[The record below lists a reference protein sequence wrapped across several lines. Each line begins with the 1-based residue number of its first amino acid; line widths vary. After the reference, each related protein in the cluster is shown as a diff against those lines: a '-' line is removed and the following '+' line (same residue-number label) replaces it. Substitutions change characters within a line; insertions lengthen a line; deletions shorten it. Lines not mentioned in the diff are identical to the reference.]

1 MDRNKMDKTMNCLR
15 KIGIVS
21 FLVFMIPAFSGS
33 VFSQVFHHSSPTDS
47 LTERWAWA
55 LQEAG
60 KQKAKSGFWIGYSIR
75 RLMREHQYIYST
87 PEHIVSGTHFADFPR
102 GDSLEKILSGKVTY
116 TPLSDEEKVKREAE
130 RALANLENIKK
141 SEQKVWKD
149 VAILYLFGPG
159 SSNVPETFCVS
170 NLYLPFVPEGLP
182 IFWLDHAEGPQSISI
197 LSNFYGRS
205 NQEKLKKRIISII
218 GLHGTSEHAVAF
230 LEKVLGGSEPDTL
243 RARAASELGDQDHE
257 RAVKILHQTAKEDRS
272 HEVRK
277 KSVYGLE
284 DINLPSAADALIDIA
299 QNGKD
304 REIRK
309 RSIDCLADIASKKT
323 TAALRNV
330 VDNDKDTDIQKRAV
344 YALEDLP
351 DDEGIPYLVDIA
363 KTHRKLTIRKAAIY
377 CLGDSD
383 DPRALQ
389 ALIQIIKSKR

>member
-1 MDRNKMDKTMNCLR
+1 MNCSK
-15 KIGIVS
+15 KIRFVPVLI
-21 FLVFMIPAFSGS
+21 FTIAAFSGTL
-33 VFSQVFHHSSPTDS
+33 FSQVVHHPNPNDD
-47 LTERWAWA
+47 LNARWDWA

-60 KQKAKSGFWIGYSIR
+60 KQKVKSGFWIGYSIK
-75 RLMREHQYIYST
+75 RLMGEHQYIYST
-87 PEHIVSGTHFADFPR
+87 SEHTMSGTHFGDFLR

-130 RALANLENIKK
+130 RALANLENGKR

-149 VAILYLFGPG
+149 VAILYQFGPD
-159 SSNVPETFCVS
+159 SSNVPKTFRIS
-170 NLYLPFVPEGLP
+170 NLYLPFDPEGLP
-182 IFWLDHAEGPQSISI
+182 IFWLDHAEGAHSISI
-197 LSNFYGRS
+197 LSDFYGRS
-205 NQEKLKKRIISII
+205 DQEKLKKRIISVI
-218 GLHGTSEHAVAF
+218 GLHGTSEHAVSF

-257 RAVKILHQTAKEDRS
+257 RAVKILHRAATNDRS
-272 HEVRK
+272 LDVRK

-284 DINLPSAADALIDIA
+284 DIDLPSAADAVIDIA

-304 REIRK
+304 GEIRK
-309 RSIDCLADIASKKT
+309 RAIDCLADIASKKT
-323 TAALRNV
+323 AAALKNV
-330 VDNDKDTDIQKRAV
+330 AENDKDTDIQKRAV

-363 KTHRKLTIRKAAIY
+363 KTHRKLAIRKAAIY
-377 CLGDSD
+377 CLGDSE